1 MHLVCLGAVRRI
13 LNYLKKGPYE
23 KVSANNINE
32 ISMLLLSLNG
42 HMPSEFVRQP
52 RSLKYLDRWK
62 ATELRQ
68 FLLYSGPV
76 VLRNILSDDAYQ
88 HFLVLSMTLTILLQ
102 SDVEIRSHYLEYS
115 QQLIQQF
122 VYNSKTLSL
131 SLSLSTYIYI
141 YRNTFTFIYIETL
154 SLSLSIIYIIC
165 FMYLMIV
172 NLVVVLLTVYHVSR
186 LKISC
191 KD

>member
-1 MHLVCLGAVRRI
+1 MHLVCLGVVRRI
-13 LNYLKKGPYE
+13 LNYSKKGTCG
-23 KVSANNINE
+23 KVLANNINE

-42 HMPSEFVRQP
+42 HMSSEFVRHP
-52 RSLKYLDRWK
+52 RCLKYLDRWK

-68 FLLYSGPV
+68 FLLYSGLV
-76 VLRNILSDDAYQ
+76 VLGNILSDDVYQ

-131 SLSLSTYIYI
+131 SLSLS
-141 YRNTFTFIYIETL
+141 
-154 SLSLSIIYIIC
+154 LSI
-165 FMYLMIV
+165 
-172 NLVVVLLTVYHVSR
+172 
-186 LKISC
+186 
-191 KD
+191 

>member
-13 LNYLKKGPYE
+13 LNYLKKGPCG
-23 KVSANNINE
+23 KVSANNIDE

-42 HMPSEFVRQP
+42 HIPSEFVGQP
-52 RSLKYLDRWK
+52 RSLKYLDCWK

-68 FLLYSGPV
+68 FLLYSGLV

-131 SLSLSTYIYI
+131 SLSLSLYIYI
-141 YRNTFTFIYIETL
+141 
-154 SLSLSIIYIIC
+154 
-165 FMYLMIV
+165 
-172 NLVVVLLTVYHVSR
+172 
-186 LKISC
+186 
-191 KD
+191 